1 MSKLIVGVLLWTLS
15 GSTLAQIAIS
25 GPSAVAFVQKYKGL
39 YASEISDERPF
50 SQSFNTRVNI
60 PASFRAKAAY
70 DDGNKTITITTDYF
84 HSLRMQEVFE
94 SCTTRGTATGTTAM
108 GVTAS
113 FVKQTCDRI
122 FIKGNDDIWL
132 GDKQQNPTASYLS
145 TGLITLAGNPKQYR
159 DLLDRGFDIAVTF
172 TPIKSDSVSV
182 EHDQAFHSA
191 TIDSRYE
198 THMNVYKFSAK
209 VHRIDYF
216 LAGAKIPF
224 RVDRFD

>member
-15 GSTLAQIAIS
+15 GSIAAQTAIS
-25 GPSAVAFVQKYKGL
+25 GPSTLAFVQKHKGL

-50 SQSFNTRVNI
+50 SQSFTTRINI
-60 PASFRAKAAY
+60 APYRIKVAY
-70 DDGNKTITITTDYF
+70 DDGSKTITITTDQF
-84 HSLRMQEVFE
+84 QSLQMQEVFE
-94 SCTTRGTATGTTAM
+94 SCTKRGTATGTTAM

-113 FVKQTCDRI
+113 FVKQTCHRI
-122 FIKGNDDIWL
+122 FIKGNDDKWL
-132 GDKQQNPTASYLS
+132 GDKHQNPSASYLS
-145 TGLITLAGNPKQYR
+145 TGLITLPGNPKQYR
-159 DLLDRGFDIAVTF
+159 DLLARGFDIAVTF
-172 TPIKSDSVSV
+172 TPIKSDSVVV

-191 TIDSRYE
+191 KIDYRYE

-216 LAGAKIPF
+216 FAGAKIPF